1 MKNAIRRLLAPL
13 CLIALFGSS
22 ASSQILNRSNIEQL
36 CKASAATY
44 RRTIVYIDIS
54 SVTKSRTEWGLTLIN
69 RLELGV
75 REPLT
80 ILAVDPN
87 TFEISQTFDLCYPTM
102 TKSEIAEARSGRSQ
116 WDKLVSSDPEDQQ
129 RENLQTYDARLKN
142 ALDKVLTVASKF
154 QAGERIYSAHLLSI
168 KIGSPN
174 APQSIV

>member
-80 ILAVDPN
+80 IFTGYA
-87 TFEISQTFDLCYPTM
+87 
-102 TKSEIAEARSGRSQ
+102 A
-116 WDKLVSSDPEDQQ
+116 
-129 RENLQTYDARLKN
+129 
-142 ALDKVLTVASKF
+142 
-154 QAGERIYSAHLLSI
+154 
-168 KIGSPN
+168 
-174 APQSIV
+174 